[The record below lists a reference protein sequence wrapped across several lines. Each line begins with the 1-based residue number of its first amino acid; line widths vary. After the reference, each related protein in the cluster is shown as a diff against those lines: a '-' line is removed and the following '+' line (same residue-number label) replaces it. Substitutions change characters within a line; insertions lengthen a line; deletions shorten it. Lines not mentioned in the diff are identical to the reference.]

1 MTVRL
6 REGIRKW
13 TGKLEGTGMK
23 SLTRIACV
31 HAQAVDID
39 DDNAAEIC
47 EAGAGHEASSRAT
60 TRPAVAFPATF
71 AFQLNRQASFFRKSS
86 FHSL

>member
-1 MTVRL
+1 MTMRSKESSDK
-6 REGIRKW
+6 R
-13 TGKLEGTGMK
+13 TGKLEGIGMK

-47 EAGAGHEASSRAT
+47 EAGAGHEASSGAT
-60 TRPAVAFPATF
+60 ARPAVAFPATF